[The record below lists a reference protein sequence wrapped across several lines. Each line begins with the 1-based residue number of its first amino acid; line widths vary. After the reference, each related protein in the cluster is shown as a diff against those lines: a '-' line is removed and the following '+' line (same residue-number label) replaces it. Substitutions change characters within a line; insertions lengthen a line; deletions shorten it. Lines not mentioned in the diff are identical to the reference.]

1 MGGVW
6 TSSWC
11 SNFDS
16 GAPSGLLVL
25 VCRSVFQAQCLLT
38 LSLVQLMP
46 VSLVPA
52 VLIPP
57 KGFWL
62 LFDSSLVASS
72 MGQQAI
78 GTSSFSSLSPRHASP
93 QATQT
98 MPPSPTPTS
107 LCGQTLLRCPQ
118 HPPIPFDCSTVWM
131 APPGRR
137 ASPSSDW
144 GPLPM
149 ECIPCR
155 CGR

>member
-93 QATQT
+93 GTGPNSTHESSAGSAGLH
-98 MPPSPTPTS
+98 PGLRASRRCS
-107 LCGQTLLRCPQ
+107 LCCAFTGMPVN
-118 HPPIPFDCSTVWM
+118 CSNTKTN
-131 APPGRR
+131 GER
-137 ASPSSDW
+137 
-144 GPLPM
+144 
-149 ECIPCR
+149 
-155 CGR
+155 